1 MKNNEDTDYQHYITG
16 IKKPDGINPV
26 QNSTNTGICDDSL
39 DQTIT
44 MLGRVFTIAEL
55 NVISRFAAQLEAST
69 NILIDHTDIL
79 DGSVFMVK
87 IVSDCNFI
95 HDIDI
100 KIFLFCQLFS
110 VIFFQKVITV
120 LRKG

>member
-1 MKNNEDTDYQHYITG
+1 MKNNEDTDYQNYITG

-69 NILIDHTDIL
+69 NILIDHTDTL

-87 IVSDCNFI
+87 IVGNKAQISFGGIN
-95 HDIDI
+95 
-100 KIFLFCQLFS
+100 K
-110 VIFFQKVITV
+110 K
-120 LRKG
+120 